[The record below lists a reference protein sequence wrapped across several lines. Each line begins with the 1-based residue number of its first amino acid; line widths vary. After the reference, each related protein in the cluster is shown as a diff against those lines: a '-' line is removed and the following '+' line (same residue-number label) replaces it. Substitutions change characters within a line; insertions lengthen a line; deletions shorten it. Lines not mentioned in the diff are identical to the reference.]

1 MLVLRGKL
9 SAGVS
14 RGLQG
19 GKVWVLEG
27 KLSAGVSRG
36 LQGRKV
42 LVLRGKTV
50 SRCE

>member
-1 MLVLRGKL
+1 MSRGLQGGKVLVLRGKL

-27 KLSAGVSRG
+27 K
-36 LQGRKV
+36 
-42 LVLRGKTV
+42 TV
-50 SRCE
+50 SRCDTIWKE